1 LKTVVILLLVL
12 NLLAA
17 FFLMPADNGI
27 AGVSSSEVM
36 PASGLALLS
45 EVAVELKTPVAEK
58 VEPITVVETTP
69 VVDKIVSNDTVAAQ
83 ETLESSE
90 PMLELAV
97 NTLRNSKPLLK
108 ENQAYQC
115 GVVDGIK
122 SIDAA
127 NQLIIRLAELDAKNF
142 VISTSDEVSNKYWVY
157 LGPYR
162 TKQEAVDAN
171 RKLREKDRGGYFF
184 SNDEVKNGISLGV
197 FNSIENAQRLQE
209 KLNGQGYHT
218 KTWRQQLALFAL
230 TADVPIDDPSV
241 SMLAKQRGYTLV
253 SCK

>member
-1 LKTVVILLLVL
+1 
-12 NLLAA
+12 
-17 FFLMPADNGI
+17 
-27 AGVSSSEVM
+27 M

-45 EVAVELKTPVAEK
+45 EVAVELKKPVAEN

-69 VVDKIVSNDTVAAQ
+69 VVEKIVSNDTVAAQ

-97 NTLRNSKPLLK
+97 STLRNSKPLLK

-127 NQLIIRLAELDAKNF
+127 NQLIVRLEELDAKNF
-142 VISTSDEVSNKYWVY
+142 VISTSDDVSNKYWVY
-157 LGPYR
+157 LGPYL

-171 RKLREKDRGGYFF
+171 KKLRERNRGGYVFT
-184 SNDEVKNGISLGV
+184 NDEVKNAISLGV
-197 FNSIENAQRLQE
+197 FNSIENAEGLQTR
-209 KLNGQGYHT
+209 LNGQGYRT
-218 KTWRQQLALFAL
+218 KTWRQQLTLFAL
-230 TADVPIDDPSV
+230 TADVPIDD
-241 SMLAKQRGYTLV
+241 LLV
-253 SCK
+253 SKTVTDAGYLIQDCG